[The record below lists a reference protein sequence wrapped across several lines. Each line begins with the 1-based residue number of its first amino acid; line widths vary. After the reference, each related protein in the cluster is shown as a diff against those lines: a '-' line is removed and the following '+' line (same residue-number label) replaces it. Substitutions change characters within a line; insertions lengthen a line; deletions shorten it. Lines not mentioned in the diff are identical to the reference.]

1 VDLGLGAAAAGFQ
14 VNKSSASCCIE
25 YEIYSLEK
33 PPCLLRT
40 LTGGDFFNAAD
51 SDLDGRVE
59 IWADDAAAVDGFE
72 NLSLGDLGSP
82 PTIVLRFVN
91 GHLLDASSEFQSYFD
106 REIQG
111 LRKELDSDALRDFKA
126 SDGKLSPAA
135 PISPE
140 WIHRPSRREGESA
153 GNCLVVSLQRS

>member
-1 VDLGLGAAAAGFQ
+1 M
-14 VNKSSASCCIE
+14 
-25 YEIYSLEK
+25 
-33 PPCLLRT
+33 
-40 LTGGDFFNAAD
+40 
-51 SDLDGRVE
+51 
-59 IWADDAAAVDGFE
+59 
-72 NLSLGDLGSP
+72 
-82 PTIVLRFVN
+82 LRFVN

-140 WIHRPSRREGESA
+140 WIHRLRGVKAKALEIVWAYLYSGREQQAWRSLTEMWPAIDADRIHTAILNARGRGMSA
-153 GNCLVVSLQRS
+153 QVDGVSKPPQRNGSVHKCSTP